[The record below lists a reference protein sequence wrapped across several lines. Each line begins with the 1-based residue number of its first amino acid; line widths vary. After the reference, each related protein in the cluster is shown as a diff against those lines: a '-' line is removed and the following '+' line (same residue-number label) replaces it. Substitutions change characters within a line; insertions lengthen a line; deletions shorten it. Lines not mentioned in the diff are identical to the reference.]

1 MNISVHL
8 HHVPRPVASL
18 TNVWQVTRP
27 LSDRWR
33 SRFFLEVRQSHQ
45 QLGIFCF
52 CLWPPHVKSYVACD
66 ASTQFLLR
74 SNNLRI
80 ENESSVKP
88 QKMFHKICGFFKV
101 STFFL
106 IQTKTLEGCPV
117 TVYLQVRVRV
127 RGRGGTTIVR
137 KQMTC
142 ALAEFWFDLLNL
154 SNSISNHTFSS
165 DYTLILTAL
174 VTLTSS
180 RFSHD
185 FIPSYYL
192 CQEYCVFTHV
202 HLLVGLSS
210 RITQKLLDGGWI
222 SAQNRPH

>member
-106 IQTKTLEGCPV
+106 IQTKTLEGVLSPSTYRSGWELGGGAV
-117 TVYLQVRVRV
+117 LQLSEN
-127 RGRGGTTIVR
+127 
-137 KQMTC
+137 KWH
-142 ALAEFWFDLLNL
+142 APWLNFDLIY
-154 SNSISNHTFSS
+154 STFQ
-165 DYTLILTAL
+165 
-174 VTLTSS
+174 
-180 RFSHD
+180 
-185 FIPSYYL
+185 IPSQITPFQVITL
-192 CQEYCVFTHV
+192 WFWQ
-202 HLLVGLSS
+202 HLLHSHLVDLVMILYPV
-210 RITQKLLDGGWI
+210 IT
-222 SAQNRPH
+222 SAKNIVFSPMSIC